1 VNGRLTLGRARDYDH
16 CALAEC
22 PYSKQALR
30 SGESES
36 QAGAAMTSAFNR
48 VLFLLLAAVACI
60 AATEARADLR
70 LCNRMSYVAETS
82 IALEEKGQASTRG
95 WFRLDPGQCRV
106 VLQGTIT
113 AEQFYVHAR
122 VPAAYG
128 DTPFAQGQSSFC
140 VGTGNFV
147 LNRPRNCGSGQT
159 TASFNAVRPT
169 ETEAGLTAYLA
180 EDAEYTDAQARD
192 AGVQRLLVV
201 AGYDANPIDGIR
213 GAKTDQAL
221 IQFLN
226 DHNLPAT
233 TAGRTDF
240 FNILL
245 EAAQKPGVGFSWCND
260 VSYTVMA
267 AIGIEDANGLV
278 TRGWY
283 RVEPGKCV
291 RPDITGHPLR
301 LYSFGEAVD
310 ADGQPAKRGDKTM
323 SWGGD
328 TIICTRNVKF
338 EMTDRTDCAAK
349 GLSSA
354 GFATIDL
361 AGRSTTIVRF
371 K

>member
-1 VNGRLTLGRARDYDH
+1 MSAVHG
-16 CALAEC
+16 
-22 PYSKQALR
+22 KQARLVL
-30 SGESES
+30 
-36 QAGAAMTSAFNR
+36 AVMAAAT
-48 VLFLLLAAVACI
+48 AVAVQSGP
-60 AATEARADLR
+60 ARADLR
-70 LCNRMSYVAETS
+70 LCNRISYVVDAA
-82 IALEEKGQASTRG
+82 IAVESGGAATTRG
-95 WFRLDPGQCRV
+95 WFRIDPGQCRV
-106 VLQGTIT
+106 VLEKPGDG
-113 AEQFYVHAR
+113 EQYYVHAR
-122 VPAAYG
+122 VPPAYG
-128 DTPFAQGQSSFC
+128 DAPFAQGQVNFC

-147 LNRPRNCGSGQT
+147 LNRPRNCGGGQSA
-159 TASFNAVRPT
+159 ASFNAIRPT
-169 ETEAGLTAYLA
+169 PAETGLVAYLA

-192 AGVQRLLVV
+192 AGIQRLLVV

-245 EAAQKPGVGFSWCND
+245 EAAQRPGVGFSWCND
-260 VSYTVMA
+260 IANTVMA
-267 AIGIEDANGLV
+267 AIGIEDANGIL

-291 RPDITGHPLR
+291 RPDIAGHPLR

-310 ADGQPAKRGDKTM
+310 ADGQPLKRGDKALA
-323 SWGGD
+323 WGGD
-328 TIICTRNVKF
+328 VSLCTRNVKF
-338 EMTDRTDCAAK
+338 ELTDRTDCAAK

-354 GFATIDL
+354 GFAMFDL